1 MSLNHYMFSG
11 FLVKP
16 PVTLEDEAT
25 GKPYLRFRLEGRKN
39 VKTKA
44 PYNFIDFVA
53 RGKVAEFCYNYLI
66 VGQYIT
72 VEGEISSRPF
82 SANGHAIALP
92 ELIALRV
99 WNDRSRDVPIDTT
112 KAEKDWEQFWNKY
125 DGFDANGAYKKVW
138 DQDENPLTK
147 VKTKDDFWDKL

>member
-39 VKTKA
+39 VRTKA
-44 PYNFIDFVA
+44 PYNFVDFVA

-92 ELIALRV
+92 ELIALRI

-112 KAEKDWEQFWNKY
+112 KAEKIGNSSGTSTTDLTQTERT
-125 DGFDANGAYKKVW
+125 KKCGIR
-138 DQDENPLTK
+138 TK
-147 VKTKDDFWDKL
+147 TRLRK